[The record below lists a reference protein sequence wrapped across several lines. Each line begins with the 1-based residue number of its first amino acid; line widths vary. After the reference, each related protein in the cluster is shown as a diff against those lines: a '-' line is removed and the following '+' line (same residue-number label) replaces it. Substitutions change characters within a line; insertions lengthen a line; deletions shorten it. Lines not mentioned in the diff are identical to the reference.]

1 LLIPFQ
7 NITQKTSFTKTSNNK
22 YVLRIHL
29 APLFVPVHEQRHG
42 FVGHTPKGGKG
53 FHALEAGGRLQGHD
67 AEQSENGVLPVFVE
81 HPQQGAKDL
90 KDGQGRHQLL
100 LEQVGHLRLRNAH
113 LHEGDN
119 ENGTKSKKLK
129 P

>member
-1 LLIPFQ
+1 
-7 NITQKTSFTKTSNNK
+7 
-22 YVLRIHL
+22 
-29 APLFVPVHEQRHG
+29 
-42 FVGHTPKGGKG
+42 
-53 FHALEAGGRLQGHD
+53 
-67 AEQSENGVLPVFVE
+67 
-81 HPQQGAKDL
+81 L